1 MLKRIDVVDLVAS
14 LQKFAADG
22 AAPLLSRS
30 DELLRIR
37 ADVGPLLL
45 RFRGC
50 RLWCA
55 ARRRSALLGD
65 DRIALWLEEVVLR
78 VLEESISHA
87 RIPGHNYAH
96 EDEDQQHARA
106 DGKITHFGMV
116 GF

>member
-14 LQKFAADG
+14 LQKFSADG

-37 ADVGPLLL
+37 ADVGLLL

-50 RLWCA
+50 RLRCA

-65 DRIALWLEEVVLR
+65 DRIALWLEEVVLT

-106 DGKITHFGMV
+106 DGEITHFGMV

>member
-50 RLWCA
+50 RLRCA
-55 ARRRSALLGD
+55 ARSRSALLGD
-65 DRIALWLEEVVLR
+65 DALWLEEVVLR

-106 DGKITHFGMV
+106 DGEITHFGMV